1 MVMPIM
7 PNGMGEITPMFGV
20 IVLSF
25 WLINKNELLPF
36 YSVFILGMF
45 FDVFLG
51 SMLGLGIFSAV
62 IIKFLLN
69 KLLANKSRVNFLQIF
84 IYTIISIVI
93 WTLTVSFPIL
103 IFNFNSFDF
112 TPVVFQFLSSVTL
125 APLLITFMN
134 YFLKKMA
141 RYSYD

>member
-1 MVMPIM
+1 MNLFSNYYFINFFPFFSTFLFFLLMVMPIM

-84 IYTIISIVI
+84 IYTIICFIRSC
-93 WTLTVSFPIL
+93 
-103 IFNFNSFDF
+103 
-112 TPVVFQFLSSVTL
+112 
-125 APLLITFMN
+125 
-134 YFLKKMA
+134 
-141 RYSYD
+141 